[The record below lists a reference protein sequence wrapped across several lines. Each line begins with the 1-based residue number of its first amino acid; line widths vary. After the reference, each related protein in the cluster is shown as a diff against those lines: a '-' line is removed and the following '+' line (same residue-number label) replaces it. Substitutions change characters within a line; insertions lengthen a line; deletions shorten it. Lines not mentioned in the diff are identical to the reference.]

1 MSKKARSAPDASNRA
16 DRKKIGDMTTTMDFP
31 KRLLHGIAGVF
42 FALATLASAAPEVQV
57 ELSSRFLARGELQA
71 LQIVVSGGSPSENM
85 PRPPEVP
92 GVKIEP
98 NNAFTKPLP
107 GGRRFGTVFQYT
119 ISSYQVGKH
128 TIPPIPLRIDGLEVR
143 TAPIEFTVFNPDDLQ
158 WTRIASGGQSIPF
171 AAGFHLLKESPFEG
185 ESVPVELK
193 LYFPADV
200 PVEDWGIPEF
210 ERDGTACWR
219 FEPSDTR
226 GQVNLLGRRYIAL
239 GYPSTLEA
247 TRSGKVSIGGASLR
261 LMTVQMVMEGF
272 MRREYVPLNLS
283 IPKLEFNAR
292 KLPPGAP
299 SGFTNAIGRFSLNAT
314 SQQSEIREGDPVT
327 VEIAISGT
335 GNLDSLEAPK
345 PVDASGWKIYETS
358 ANPRG
363 SERRYESGTIVFQ
376 QFMRPLDAKGEI
388 PAFKLVYFD
397 PTTERY
403 ETAFSKAIPL
413 TVLPGVK
420 TPAAGSIAA
429 APPQVVGQPVERMTD
444 ILGLVSPALDSSSG
458 WWASLPWW
466 TGHAIAAALALVLIA
481 RILWLRFAP
490 RWRPDAERLARRKAL
505 AALERTATPTD
516 ADFLRRAGSFI
527 ESWLGTQVASDA
539 SLQAIL
545 EERDAHCFRAD
556 KPADPPNR
564 ARRTR
569 ILRTLRKAAWLWP
582 FVIAVVLTPVS
593 TIRAE
598 ETYEAPAAYEAG
610 DYNRAAK
617 LWFDS
622 APYETLNAD
631 TLYNIGNAAYRL
643 DSPGHAALYYRRA
656 LVRDSSHAEARQNLR
671 FLERK
676 LGSVSIHRPDYQLQL
691 AKLRLETWQGF
702 VWAGAWLFVLG
713 LLVFPATRRGSKLRI
728 VGIFA
733 CLLGPLLASIG
744 GLGWHYYPDDSQFA
758 PLARQAVIIG
768 EKAALHTDAARTS
781 PEVIDA
787 PMGSLCEVIK
797 RSGRWAYVGFAT
809 KTRGWIP
816 VEMIE
821 PVVPDSP
828 PRSLNLRKPKANEND
843 A

>member
-1 MSKKARSAPDASNRA
+1 
-16 DRKKIGDMTTTMDFP
+16 MDFS
-31 KRLLHGIAGVF
+31 KRLLQSLAAAF
-42 FALATLASAAPEVQV
+42 FALTAFASAAPEVQV

-71 LQIVVSGGSPSENM
+71 LQIVVSGGTPNENM

-128 TIPPIPLRIDGLEVR
+128 TIPPVSLRVDGVEVR

-158 WTRIASGGQSIPF
+158 WTRIASAGQSIPF

-193 LYFPADV
+193 LYFPADI

-247 TRSGKVSIGGASLR
+247 TRSGKVAIGGATLR

-272 MRREYVPLNLS
+272 MRREYVPLNLN
-283 IPKLEFNAR
+283 IPKLEFTAR
-292 KLPPGAP
+292 KLPLGAP
-299 SGFTNAIGRFSLNAT
+299 AGFTNAIGRFSLNAIST
-314 SQQSEIREGDPVT
+314 QSEVREGDPVT
-327 VEIAISGT
+327 VEIAVTGT

-345 PVDASGWKIYETS
+345 PVDAKGWKIYETS

-363 SERRYESGTIVFQ
+363 NERRCESGTIVFR
-376 QFMRPLDAKGEI
+376 QFMRPLDDKGEI

-413 TVLPGVK
+413 TILPGVK
-420 TPAAGSIAA
+420 SPAATGATAA
-429 APPQVVGQPVERMTD
+429 APPAVGQPVERMTD
-444 ILGLVSPALDSSSG
+444 ILGLVSTARGPSSA
-458 WWASLPWW
+458 WWKSLPWW
-466 TGHAIAAALALVLIA
+466 TGHAVAGALTLLLIA

-490 RWRPDAERLARRKAL
+490 LYRPDAQRLARRKAF
-505 AALERTATPTD
+505 AALERSAAPTD

-527 ESWLGTQVASDA
+527 ESWLGEQAATDA
-539 SLQAIL
+539 SLRAIL
-545 EERDAHCFRAD
+545 EERDTHCFRAD

-582 FVIAVVLTPVS
+582 LAIALSLIPAS
-593 TIRAE
+593 SARAE
-598 ETYEAPAAYEAG
+598 EPTDPASAAYQIG
-610 DYNRAAK
+610 DFSRAAK
-617 LWFDS
+617 LWFES
-622 APYETLNAD
+622 APYEKLSAD
-631 TLYNIGNAAYRL
+631 ALYNIGNAAYRL

-656 LVRDSSHAEARQNLR
+656 LIRDSSHAEARQNLR

-676 LGSVSIHRPDYQLQL
+676 LGTVSINRPDYQLQL
-691 AKLRLETWQGF
+691 AKLRVETWQGF
-702 VWAGAWLFVLG
+702 IWTGVWLFVLG
-713 LLVFPATRRGSKLRI
+713 LLIFPATRRGSKLRI
-728 VGIFA
+728 AGICA
-733 CLLGPLLASIG
+733 VLLAPLLVSIG
-744 GLGWHYYPDDSQFA
+744 ALGWHYYPDDSQFA
-758 PLARQAVIIG
+758 PITRQAVVIG
-768 EKAALHTDAARTS
+768 EKAVLHTDAARTS
-781 PEVIDA
+781 PGVMDA
-787 PMGSLCEVIK
+787 PMGSICEVIK
-797 RSGRWAYVGFAT
+797 RTGRWAYVSFT
-809 KTRGWIP
+809 NQTRGWIP

-821 PVVPDSP
+821 PIIPDSP
-828 PRSLNLRKPKANEND
+828 PKSLDLRKPKAKEND